1 MLYAYTARNAEGAIL
16 PGKREAADKVA
27 LSRELRNEGL
37 SLIIAH
43 DAIRRFDFSVINHLL
58 VRVKLHEKVI
68 FTRNLSAMLH
78 AGVSLARAL
87 GILERQTQNFKLK
100 KILNSL
106 VEDINKGQSLSDGM
120 RKFPKVFSP
129 LFISMIRAGE
139 ESGGLPD
146 SLQAIGAQLEKSY
159 VMGKKIRGAMMYPSI
174 VLGAIFVIGTLML
187 IYVVPSIT
195 ATFNSMGAELP
206 GTTKFIIAFSDF
218 LIDHTA
224 LFLISV
230 LAAAAA
236 VFMALRTKRGHKMWD
251 FTVIRMPIFG
261 NIAKE
266 VNAARTARTLSSLL
280 SAGVSMQESLH
291 ITEEVLQNHYYKDI
305 LSSAQSL
312 VEKGFPVSS
321 IFKSR
326 SDLYPV
332 MVGEMMEVGEET
344 GKLSDMLDNIAS
356 FYEDEVD
363 TTTKDLS
370 SLIEPILMIVIG
382 TAVGFFAIAM
392 ITPAYSILNSI

>member
-1 MLYAYTARNAEGAIL
+1 M

-159 VMGKKIRGAMMYPSI
+159 VMG
-174 VLGAIFVIGTLML
+174 
-187 IYVVPSIT
+187 
-195 ATFNSMGAELP
+195 
-206 GTTKFIIAFSDF
+206 
-218 LIDHTA
+218 
-224 LFLISV
+224 
-230 LAAAAA
+230 
-236 VFMALRTKRGHKMWD
+236 
-251 FTVIRMPIFG
+251 
-261 NIAKE
+261 
-266 VNAARTARTLSSLL
+266 
-280 SAGVSMQESLH
+280 
-291 ITEEVLQNHYYKDI
+291 
-305 LSSAQSL
+305 
-312 VEKGFPVSS
+312 
-321 IFKSR
+321 
-326 SDLYPV
+326 
-332 MVGEMMEVGEET
+332 
-344 GKLSDMLDNIAS
+344 
-356 FYEDEVD
+356 
-363 TTTKDLS
+363 
-370 SLIEPILMIVIG
+370 
-382 TAVGFFAIAM
+382 
-392 ITPAYSILNSI
+392 